1 MFFFVLQHVPKLIG
15 QQLLDVILR
24 RHLEK
29 FSCSVEMGTE
39 LRSFEQS
46 DKGVT
51 VVLAKNGILE
61 TFDTKWVIGADGA
74 KGEMRSI

>member
-1 MFFFVLQHVPKLIG
+1 
-15 QQLLDVILR
+15 VILR

-46 DKGVT
+46 EKGVT
-51 VVLAKNGILE
+51 AVLAKNGILE

>member
-1 MFFFVLQHVPKLIG
+1 MIG

-46 DKGVT
+46 DEGVT
-51 VVLAKNGILE
+51 TILTNNGISE

-74 KGEMRSI
+74 KGEA

>member
-1 MFFFVLQHVPKLIG
+1 MIG
-15 QQLLDVILR
+15 QQLLDVVLR

-29 FSCSVEMGTE
+29 FSCFVETGTE

-51 VVLAKNGILE
+51 AVLAKNEISE
-61 TFDTKWVIGADGA
+61 TVHIKWMIGADGA
-74 KGEMRSI
+74 KGERRNLIAAAD